1 MELEPNVNGAQPN
14 EIAADNVEPQQ
25 AAVATNINDDKPQ
38 PEPRVRLTSEVWLHF
53 SRVRVD
59 GVMKAR
65 CKYCRKLLGGETSNG
80 ISHLRNHMKTC
91 IQKRIHDGQ

>member
-1 MELEPNVNGAQPN
+1 
-14 EIAADNVEPQQ
+14 
-25 AAVATNINDDKPQ
+25 
-38 PEPRVRLTSEVWLHF
+38 
-53 SRVRVD
+53 
-59 GVMKAR
+59 MKAR